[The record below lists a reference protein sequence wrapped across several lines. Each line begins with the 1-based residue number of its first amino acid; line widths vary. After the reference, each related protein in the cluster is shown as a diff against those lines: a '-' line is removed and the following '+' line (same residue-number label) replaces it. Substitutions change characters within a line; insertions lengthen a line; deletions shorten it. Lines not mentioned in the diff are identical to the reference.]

1 VSDNNHVEYRIGKYL
16 VRMTEGQAAHWNEY
30 GPFVRG
36 NYDGA
41 EIYLPLCRGGDWFA
55 FATVLSNRDRLEE
68 IQLEEAVPVTS
79 SPPAKGA

>member
-30 GPFVRG
+30 GPFVLH

-41 EIYLPLCRGGDWFA
+41 EIYLPLCRGGDWFP
-55 FATVLSNRDRLEE
+55 FATVFSNCDRLEE

-79 SPPAKGA
+79 SPPAKGT